1 MSDCRHQLSKENVL
15 LLLLGQIYL
24 SLLED
29 IKWHQVH
36 GGIRCISH
44 WFAKLVNLYFDQKRA
59 SKKKKKKTLQHSC
72 VMGNHIYF
80 VYLPP
85 KSCSPS
91 CILHIIWIGLDC
103 LNIAEDIELTHYI
116 NSIMRMGPGKHEL
129 VSSLE
134 VLWGDIHSKVRSQT
148 LQRFRDNLYYWSIS
162 DYRV

>member
-1 MSDCRHQLSKENVL
+1 MVASGASVIDLLNLLIYILIRKE
-15 LLLLGQIYL
+15 
-24 SLLED
+24 
-29 IKWHQVH
+29 HP
-36 GGIRCISH
+36 
-44 WFAKLVNLYFDQKRA
+44 
-59 SKKKKKKTLQHSC
+59 KKKKLQHSC
-72 VMGNHIYF
+72 VIGNHIYF

-91 CILHIIWIGLDC
+91 CIWHIIWIGLDC

-134 VLWGDIHSKVRSQT
+134 VLWGDIHSKVRSQI